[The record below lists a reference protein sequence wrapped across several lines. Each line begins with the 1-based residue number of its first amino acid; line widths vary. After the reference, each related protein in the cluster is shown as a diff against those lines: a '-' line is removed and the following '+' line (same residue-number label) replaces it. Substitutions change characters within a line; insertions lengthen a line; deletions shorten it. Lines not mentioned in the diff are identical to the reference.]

1 MSLCCVSH
9 KNIQKH
15 NVGKH
20 FVSLCKSGTCFGR
33 EGGVLRT
40 IHPLIS
46 TAVGFVVFLDWQ
58 YNLDK
63 KYHLY
68 HIRIF
73 FHLYIKQKPFCFL
86 FSVLIPSSSSRI
98 LQLSKRIF
106 SDWVCELL
114 SCNIT
119 AVAVLQVLSG
129 IYLSNVVYQHLNVCI
144 QCCMLPAAWFTVLF
158 SFCCLNFLTW
168 RNTSLKTCGFLL
180 SDVIYKI
187 YRHQPLTFFIVRFWE
202 VSLPLVQV
210 LYNF

>member
-86 FSVLIPSSSSRI
+86 FLVLIPSSSSRI

-106 SDWVCELL
+106 SDFVNCSAVTSQQLL
-114 SCNIT
+114 YFK
-119 AVAVLQVLSG
+119 
-129 IYLSNVVYQHLNVCI
+129 YLVVSTSP
-144 QCCMLPAAWFTVLF
+144 MWFTSILMCVFNAACSLLLDSLSYFLF
-158 SFCCLNFLTW
+158 AVWIFWHEETLHLRLVVFFWVMLYTKYID
-168 RNTSLKTCGFLL
+168 TSL
-180 SDVIYKI
+180 
-187 YRHQPLTFFIVRFWE
+187 
-202 VSLPLVQV
+202 
-210 LYNF
+210 